1 MDSVLEEREEEQGDM
16 VVVLFVL
23 VGMVTLGTTT

>member
-16 VVVLFVL
+16 VMVLFVL